1 MLRCDKNRL
10 FLTLRETF
18 LELLENFWCPLTESN
33 CQSMITSQVLYHL
46 TKGAC
51 ADVAGFTTV
60 LLLVHSLPIHYFLA
74 AVLFPAKPNILTYFT
89 NFRLGLPLE
98 IGVFLSSV
106 GSGGVVF
113 STGKDMPWPF
123 SLA

>member
-1 MLRCDKNRL
+1 MLHCDKNGK
-10 FLTLRETF
+10 FLIMREVTV
-18 LELLENFWCPLTESN
+18 ELLEDFWCPLTESN

-51 ADVAGFTTV
+51 GVTRE
-60 LLLVHSLPIHYFLA
+60 LLLSLLLLSDYLIA
-74 AVLFPAKPNILTYFT
+74 ANFFAAKPDILTYFT
-89 NFRLGLPLE
+89 SFRLGLPLE
-98 IGVFLSSV
+98 IGVFLSAV
-106 GSGGVVF
+106 GSGGLVF

>member
-1 MLRCDKNRL
+1 MLHCDKNRV
-10 FLTLRETF
+10 FLILRENII
-18 LELLENFWCPLTESN
+18 ELIDEFWCPLTESN

-51 ADVAGFTTV
+51 AVT
-60 LLLVHSLPIHYFLA
+60 
-74 AVLFPAKPNILTYFT
+74 AVLYAAKPNILTYFT
-89 NFRLGLPLE
+89 SFRLGLPLE
-98 IGVFLSSV
+98 IGVFLSAV
-106 GSGGVVF
+106 GSGELFF

>member
-1 MLRCDKNRL
+1 M
-10 FLTLRETF
+10 REVTI
-18 LELLENFWCPLTESN
+18 ELLEDFWCPLTESN

-51 ADVAGFTTV
+51 ADIAGFTTE
-60 LLLVHSLPIHYFLA
+60 LLLTLLLQRTANF
-74 AVLFPAKPNILTYFT
+74 FTAKPNILTYFT
-89 NFRLGLPLE
+89 SFRLGLPLE
-98 IGVFLSSV
+98 IGVFLSAV

>member
-1 MLRCDKNRL
+1 M
-10 FLTLRETF
+10 REVTV
-18 LELLENFWCPLTESN
+18 ELLEDFWCPLTESN

-51 ADVAGFTTV
+51 GVTRE
-60 LLLVHSLPIHYFLA
+60 LLLSLLLLRTTNFFA
-74 AVLFPAKPNILTYFT
+74 AKPNILTYFT
-89 NFRLGLPLE
+89 SFRLGLPLE
-98 IGVFLSSV
+98 IGVFFSAV

-123 SLA
+123 SFA